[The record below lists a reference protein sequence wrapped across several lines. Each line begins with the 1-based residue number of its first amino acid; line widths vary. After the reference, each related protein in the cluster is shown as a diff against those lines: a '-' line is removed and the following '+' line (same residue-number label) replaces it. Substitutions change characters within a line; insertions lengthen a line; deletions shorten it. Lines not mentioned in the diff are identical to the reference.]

1 MTQHWLYYV
10 PESLYFQERNFSAN
24 PESRSASPGIASELA
39 VDESPNLVS
48 VARKKTGMS
57 SEGRQAK
64 CIRKLN
70 IPFCFGH

>member
-10 PESLYFQERNFSAN
+10 PESFYFQERNFSAN

-48 VARKKTGMS
+48 VARKKTGISGKPS
-57 SEGRQAK
+57 SRRHE
-64 CIRKLN
+64 KLD
-70 IPFCFGH
+70 ISFYLGH